1 MRGMGRHGG
10 VDDGR
15 KVNFRQTYPRL
26 LRYAKPYWRL
36 VGLILVLSLVTAF
49 MSVLPPQVMGVAVN
63 EITGNGGMMP
73 DAAPSVDERPD
84 VAPDP
89 RKPLPI
95 APYMRRAARHVA
107 SQWMP
112 ESHPTVVIA
121 TVLVAAF
128 LVLFVVSRVF
138 SAIQGIVMAR
148 VGQGLIYDMRSQ
160 AYRHV
165 QKLSLSYF
173 ENQQTGDVMSRV
185 VNDVNSLESVIVG
198 PVIGLITDVC
208 RLAWVLYFCM
218 LWDWQLTSMSLVAAP
233 LLLLSTFLV
242 GRLLRKNFR
251 ELRKKVGELN
261 ALIQDNISGIRIIQ
275 SFVREEHELGRFN
288 VKSRE
293 NYTLNVRLAS
303 IFATFRPWVD
313 LLNQI
318 GILVV
323 LGVGSVKVMNGDLN
337 PGMFV
342 VFLQYLPMLFG
353 PITGLTRFYNHVQ
366 RALASCERVFELL
379 DTEPGVQSPEGA
391 TVLPALR
398 GEVEFQH
405 VDFEYRDAVKVLGD
419 VHLHAKPGEMVA
431 LVGPSGAGKTTLVN
445 LIPRFY
451 DVSGGALL
459 VDGVDVR
466 EADLDSLRSQIG
478 IVLQDP
484 FLFNDTVKNNLRYGR
499 HSATDDDLVEA
510 AKAANAH
517 EFISELTDGYDT
529 LIGERGVKLS
539 GGQRQR
545 ISIARA
551 ILADARIL
559 ILDEATS
566 SVDSETEML
575 IQQAID
581 NLVRNRTTFV
591 IAHRLST
598 VQHADQIIVLDEG
611 RIVETGAH
619 EQLLAQ
625 GGLYARLHEVQFR
638 LDGRAGSQDD
648 DEREPERRGRGRG
661 QRGGRGSATDDYDM
675 PDLTDGIPT

>member
-1 MRGMGRHGG
+1 MGRHGG
-10 VDDGR
+10 ADDR

-26 LRYAKPYWRL
+26 LRYARPYWRL
-36 VGLILVLSLVTAF
+36 VALILALSLVTAF
-49 MSVLPPQVMGVAVN
+49 LSVLPPQVMGVAVD
-63 EITGNGGMMP
+63 EITGFGRLAG
-73 DAAPSVDERPD
+73 DHAPAQTTDERSGVVPD
-84 VAPDP
+84 L
-89 RKPLPI
+89 RKSLPI
-95 APYMRRAARHVA
+95 VPYMQRAAAYMA
-107 SQWMP
+107 STWLT
-112 ESHPTVVIA
+112 ESSPAVVSA
-121 TVLVAAF
+121 TVLVGAF
-128 LVLFVVSRVF
+128 LVLFVISRVF
-138 SAIQGIVMAR
+138 SAIQGIIMAK
-148 VGQGLIYDMRSQ
+148 VGQGLIFDMRSQ

-173 ENQQTGDVMSRV
+173 EDQQTGDVMSRV

-198 PVIGLITDVC
+198 PVIRLITDVC
-208 RLAWVLYFCM
+208 RLGFVLYFCM
-218 LWDWQLTSMSLVAAP
+218 LWDWQLTSLSLTAAP
-233 LLLLSTFLV
+233 LLLLSTYFV
-242 GRLLRKNFR
+242 GKLLRRNFR
-251 ELRKKVGELN
+251 ELRRKVGELN

-313 LLNQI
+313 FLNQI

-323 LGVGSVKVMNGDLN
+323 LGVGSVKVMNGELN

-342 VFLQYLPMLFG
+342 VFLQSLPMLFG

-379 DTEPGVQSPEGA
+379 DTDPAVESPPNA
-391 TVLPALR
+391 MQLPPLR
-398 GEVEFQH
+398 GEVEFRH
-405 VDFEYRDAVKVLGD
+405 VDFEYRDGVQVLHD
-419 VHLHAKPGEMVA
+419 IHLHAKPGQMMA

-451 DVSGGALL
+451 DISAGGLL
-459 VDGVDVR
+459 VDGEDVR
-466 EADLDSLRSQIG
+466 QVDLDSLRSQIG

-484 FLFNDTVKNNLRYGR
+484 FLFNATVKENLRYGR
-499 HSATDDDLVEA
+499 HGATDDDLIEA

-517 EFISELTDGYDT
+517 GFISDLVDGYDT

-598 VQHADQIIVLDEG
+598 VQHADQIIVLEDG
-611 RIVETGAH
+611 SIVETGSH
-619 EQLLAQ
+619 EELLDK
-625 GGLYARLHEVQFR
+625 GGLYARLHDVQFR
-638 LDGRAGSQDD
+638 LNGDRAGPD
-648 DEREPERRGRGRG
+648 EPEQEPRAGR
-661 QRGGRGSATDDYDM
+661 RGSANDEYDI
-675 PDLTDGIPT
+675 PDLTNGSVI

>member
-26 LRYAKPYWRL
+26 LRYARPYWRL
-36 VGLILVLSLVTAF
+36 VALILALSVVGAF

-63 EITGNGGMMP
+63 EITGFGRLAADEAPAPTEPNGS
-73 DAAPSVDERPD
+73 A
-84 VAPDP
+84 VAPDL
-89 RKPLPI
+89 RKSLPI
-95 APYMRRAARHVA
+95 APYIHRAATHVA
-107 SQWMP
+107 SNWLP
-112 ESHPTVVIA
+112 ESSPAVVTA
-121 TVLVAAF
+121 TVLVGAF
-128 LVLFVVSRVF
+128 LILFVIARVF

-160 AYRHV
+160 VYRHV

-173 ENQQTGDVMSRV
+173 EDQPTGDVMSRV

-208 RLAWVLYFCM
+208 RLGWVLYFCM
-218 LWDWQLTSMSLVAAP
+218 SWDWELTSMSLVAAP
-233 LLLLSTFLV
+233 LLLLSTYFV
-242 GRLLRKNFR
+242 GKVLRKNFR

-313 LLNQI
+313 FLNQI

-323 LGVGSVKVMNGDLN
+323 LGVGSVKVMNGELN

-379 DTEPGVQSPEGA
+379 DTEPGVESPPNA
-391 TVLPALR
+391 TVIPALR

-405 VDFEYRDAVKVLGD
+405 VDFEYRDEVKVLTD
-419 VHLHAKPGEMVA
+419 IHLHAKPGEMIA
-431 LVGPSGAGKTTLVN
+431 LVGPSGGGKTTLVN

-451 DVSGGALL
+451 DVSKGSLL

-466 EADLDSLRSQIG
+466 DADLDSLRSQIG

-499 HSATDDDLVEA
+499 HGATDDDLVEA

-517 EFISELTDGYDT
+517 GFISQLTDGYDT

-545 ISIARA
+545 LSIARA

-581 NLVRNRTTFV
+581 RLVRDRTTFV

-598 VQHADQIIVLDEG
+598 VQHADQIVVLDQG
-611 RIVETGAH
+611 SIVETGSH
-619 EQLLAQ
+619 EELLARS
-625 GGLYARLHEVQFR
+625 GLYARLHEVQFR
-638 LDGRAGSQDD
+638 LHGSRESVADDAERSGRGRD
-648 DEREPERRGRGRG
+648 RGRGT
-661 QRGGRGSATDDYDM
+661 ATDDLDM
-675 PDLTDGIPT
+675 PDLLGSNT

>member
-1 MRGMGRHGG
+1 MRGMGRRGG

-15 KVNFRQTYPRL
+15 KINFRETYPRL
-26 LRYAKPYWRL
+26 LRYARPYWRL
-36 VGLILVLSLVTAF
+36 VALILVLSLVTAF
-49 MSVLPPQVMGVAVN
+49 LSVLPPQVMGVAVD
-63 EITGNGGMMP
+63 EITGFGRLADDDPPGQTT
-73 DAAPSVDERPD
+73 DGQAA
-84 VAPDP
+84 VAPDL
-89 RKPLPI
+89 RKSLPI
-95 APYMRRAARHVA
+95 APYMKRAAA
-107 SQWMP
+107 YISTTWLT
-112 ESHPTVVIA
+112 ESPPAVVSA
-121 TVLVAAF
+121 TVLVGAF
-128 LVLFVVSRVF
+128 LLLFVISRVF
-138 SAIQGIVMAR
+138 SAIQGIVMAK
-148 VGQGLIYDMRSQ
+148 VGQGLIFDMRSQ

-173 ENQQTGDVMSRV
+173 EDQQTGDVMSRV

-198 PVIGLITDVC
+198 PVIRLITDVC
-208 RLAWVLYFCM
+208 RLGFVLYYCM
-218 LWDWQLTSMSLVAAP
+218 LWDWQLTSLSLTAAP
-233 LLLLSTFLV
+233 LLLLSTFFV
-242 GRLLRKNFR
+242 GKLLRKNFR

-288 VKSRE
+288 VTSRQ

-303 IFATFRPWVD
+303 IFAMFRPWVD
-313 LLNQI
+313 FLNQI

-323 LGVGSVKVMNGDLN
+323 LGVGSVKVMNGELK

-379 DTEPGVQSPEGA
+379 DTKAAVASPPNA
-391 TVLPALR
+391 IQLPPLR
-398 GEVEFQH
+398 GEVEFRH
-405 VDFEYRDAVKVLGD
+405 VDFHYRDD
-419 VHLHAKPGEMVA
+419 VQALDDIGLHAKPGEMVA

-451 DVSGGALL
+451 DISDGDLL
-459 VDGVDVR
+459 VDGRDVR
-466 EADLDSLRSQIG
+466 EVDLDSLRSQIG

-484 FLFNDTVKNNLRYGR
+484 FLFNATVKENLRYGR
-499 HSATDDDLVEA
+499 YDATDDDLVEA

-517 EFISELTDGYDT
+517 GFISELTDGYDT

-598 VQHADQIIVLDEG
+598 VQHADQIIVLEAG
-611 RIVETGAH
+611 AIVETGSH
-619 EQLLAQ
+619 EELLGR

-638 LDGRAGSQDD
+638 LNGDREARDEPKRPEPRA
-648 DEREPERRGRGRG
+648 RR
-661 QRGGRGSATDDYDM
+661 QRATDDHDV
-675 PDLTDGIPT
+675 PDLTNGSDI